1 MSGTRKNHLEPAILI
16 LPKRRPSAAEAAE
29 SRSRKPH
36 PLSLLLSLLAFI
48 MLIQLIA
55 VAHQTNAS
63 VELPPAANCTDAIR
77 TTDYTQLVHLQSG
90 TQEMGAVELAN
101 QLDGGQPA
109 AQVQVTSTDAQ
120 HSLDVYIF
128 GCTISKQHMQIL
140 PIFTQRHLSQGTVS
154 ISPQN
159 TLVIGES
166 DTSLTSQAIAILQPQ
181 QQNIYRE
188 YRWQNGA
195 FVQVAF
201 PSLYPVTSRSEAETL
216 QQQASSGQPQTW
228 SDPLATAEQMAKDLL
243 KWPGNN
249 PQDAVLQASNTT
261 AQVQLVQQSPQITL
275 TVTLER
281 LIQASSS
288 GLWFVVGA
296 QTHDITLEQP
306 GTSHPLQSPAA
317 IKGTGALA
325 DGQTT
330 AALFDHTLTPLT
342 LYNNPT
348 LTVDSQG
355 NYSGTLDYTNNL
367 QNQQG
372 VLLIESLPPYQSS
385 ETGQVFLTK
394 VILG

>member
-1 MSGTRKNHLEPAILI
+1 MSRTNKRPEPAILI
-16 LPKRRPSAAEAAE
+16 LPKRRPSAAELAQ
-29 SRSRKPH
+29 SRRRKPH
-36 PLSLLLSLLAFI
+36 LLSLLLSLLAFI
-48 MLIQLIA
+48 MLIHLIA

-63 VELPPAANCTDAIR
+63 VAPAATCADFIR
-77 TTDYTQLVHLQSG
+77 TSDYTQLVHLQSS

-109 AQVQVTSTDAQ
+109 ALVQVTSTDAQ

-128 GCTISKQHMQIL
+128 GCTMSKLSPQML
-140 PIFTQRHLSQGTVS
+140 PLFTQLHLSQGTVS

-166 DTSLTSQAIAILQPQ
+166 DTSLSSQAITILQPQ

-188 YRWQNGA
+188 YRWQNGT
-195 FVQVAF
+195 FVQITF
-201 PSLYPVTSRSEAETL
+201 PSLYPVTSWSEAEAL
-216 QQQASSGQPQTW
+216 QQQASSGQPQMW

-249 PQDAVLQASNTT
+249 PQDAVLHVNDTT
-261 AQVQLVQQSPQITL
+261 AQVQLVQQNPQITL

-281 LIQASSS
+281 LIQANST

-296 QTHDITLEQP
+296 QTHGLTLEQSD
-306 GTSHPLQSPAA
+306 TSHTLLSPAA
-317 IKGTGALA
+317 VKGTGALA

-330 AALFDHTLTPLT
+330 ATLFDHTLTPLS
-342 LYNNPT
+342 LYNDPT
-348 LTVDSQG
+348 LNVDSQG
-355 NYSGTLDYTNNL
+355 NYSGTLFYANTL

-372 VLLIESLPPYQSS
+372 VLLIESLPPYQSV
-385 ETGQVFLTK
+385 EAGQVLLTK